1 MSVKQIP
8 VKISAVIVDW
18 DGTVSARLARPF
30 FDFPV
35 KLIKDAIKTQ
45 QEIEYIRGTRLPING
60 RRKSII
66 DKVTQSTP
74 LKPNDSPIVTL
85 LSELTTQNL
94 PWFVV
99 SDHDTHKKLAP
110 HPELQPLS
118 QISCRDHALKPLPDA
133 FHAVFCQLSAPRHQ
147 YLYIG
152 DRQDTD
158 GRACEK
164 LGIAFLA
171 IENLTEAMV
180 KEIILRF

>member
-8 VKISAVIVDW
+8 VKISAVMVDW

-35 KLIKDAIKTQ
+35 TLLKDAVTTH
-45 QEIEYIRGTRLPING
+45 QEIEYIRGTRLRING
-60 RRKSII
+60 CRQHII
-66 DKVTQSTP
+66 DKITQNTP
-74 LKPNDSPIVTL
+74 LKPPNSPIVTL
-85 LSELTTQNL
+85 LSELTLQNL

-99 SDHDTHKKLAP
+99 SDHDTSKKLAP

-133 FHAVFCQLSAPRHQ
+133 FHAVFCQLPAPRHQ

-158 GRACEK
+158 GRSCEK
-164 LGIAFLA
+164 LGIAFLD
-171 IENLTEAMV
+171 IENLNDALV